1 MTDGLRLMTNEE
13 VRALVV
19 AAVADPTVDLAIP
32 LGMSLAMREGLRS
45 TVLVSLS
52 RGDYHPAVGDAP
64 GSLTYHDGDQIRAAT
79 LSPETELLLPAYLA
93 G

>member
-1 MTDGLRLMTNEE
+1 MTDELRLMTKEE

-52 RGDYHPAVGDAP
+52 RGDYHPAVGEAP
-64 GSLTYHDGDQIRAAT
+64 GSLTYRDGDQIRAAT
-79 LSPETELLLPAYLA
+79 LSPETELLLAAYLA